1 LKQSG
6 DDGKQEKNAED
17 REKENKQKQTLKVI
31 EETFNLASKGKKSD
45 GDGDLDDEDAGDA
58 AAKAALAAAAKAAV
72 SGSAKSGSW
81 GSIFGKK
88 KDVKNADKEGNDQE
102 GAAGRTMGTG
112 GNKIPDTFDSMVRFN
127 AGMTGM
133 NMAFTEVMLRNF
145 PTLVSD
151 ICSIGTLQEQTDFLA
166 LEIRKEVT
174 GQFRTIEF
182 RTVLMT
188 SLAALLPRRWN
199 TQAEQAWGWFWDSL
213 DAQLQESLRQ
223 SKVHEQP
230 VLRYING
237 LGKIDYDALG
247 NLLWT
252 KLFAQEREAELRH
265 KQPTQTFV
273 RIATLALQ
281 FTAKIFED
289 PFRMKDEIGQQALK
303 HILHQVEPR
312 LFGVFVVLMEEEVR
326 YHSKDEAVTAGVTWA
341 LSVIASLMHR
351 MVVQASNPV
360 LLAAVRNDVKGLKK
374 ALGDVAR
381 KDRSMA
387 ALAA

>member
-1 LKQSG
+1 
-6 DDGKQEKNAED
+6 
-17 REKENKQKQTLKVI
+17 
-31 EETFNLASKGKKSD
+31 
-45 GDGDLDDEDAGDA
+45 
-58 AAKAALAAAAKAAV
+58 
-72 SGSAKSGSW
+72 
-81 GSIFGKK
+81 
-88 KDVKNADKEGNDQE
+88 
-102 GAAGRTMGTG
+102 
-112 GNKIPDTFDSMVRFN
+112 MVRFN

-387 ALAA
+387 VLAA